1 MTSEELK
8 ALKDAMIIE
17 DEAKNVKLSDLTKKT
32 SQVNFKLDD
41 E

>member
-8 ALKDAMIIE
+8 ALKDAMIVE
-17 DEAKNVKLSDLTKKT
+17 DEANHVKLSDRTKKT